1 MSILNDLFEQ
11 IIQSEERIRERFS
24 KLRAVNS
31 EIQGTVVKYQDF
43 TDELKSLKGLL
54 VLKNQRL
61 AEEELNL
68 KWFTIQEDVLN
79 KERKELS
86 GRTEHLS
93 QNKDKKED
101 AIENENEE
109 FTADVVKFTAQF
121 DFCERGNEKRM
132 TEATKQI
139 EALRRKEDRL
149 KQDMASVK
157 QTQEQITS
165 QLEEKNGLSVNNS
178 RTERK
183 LTALT
188 TQIQHANE
196 QTRCLQADKKRVAAF
211 KPHNNPE
218 FKRFQVRVDQNI
230 MHNKGRGG
238 KSS

>member
-24 KLRAVNS
+24 KLREVNS

-54 VLKNQRL
+54 REKSYR
-61 AEEELNL
+61 EELNISPRTRTRKKTPL
-68 KWFTIQEDVLN
+68 KT
-79 KERKELS
+79 K
-86 GRTEHLS
+86 
-93 QNKDKKED
+93 
-101 AIENENEE
+101 NEE

-188 TQIQHANE
+188 IQIQNANE
-196 QTRCLQADKKRVAAF
+196 KTRCLQADKKRVAAF

-218 FKRFQVRVDQNI
+218 FKRFQVRVDQSI
-230 MHNKGRGG
+230 VYNKGRRG